1 MTADNDNF
9 ASGSA
14 KNGCHG
20 KDVST
25 NTTINH
31 SAKNVRKPNK
41 YLELPVI
48 TNLNPRSAYNK
59 RKEETVDIL
68 FMSES
73 WERENFQL
81 QELIH
86 LENHTII
93 SNVFQRQGK
102 GGKPALFVNNQK
114 YHV

>member
-1 MTADNDNF
+1 M
-9 ASGSA
+9 
-14 KNGCHG
+14 
-20 KDVST
+20 
-25 NTTINH
+25 
-31 SAKNVRKPNK
+31 RKPNK
-41 YLELPVI
+41 YLEALELPVI

-59 RKEETVDIL
+59 RKELETFIKEETVDIL

-93 SNVFQRQGK
+93 FNVFQRQGK
-102 GGKPALFVNNQK
+102 GGRPALFVNNQK

>member
-1 MTADNDNF
+1 M
-9 ASGSA
+9 
-14 KNGCHG
+14 
-20 KDVST
+20 
-25 NTTINH
+25 
-31 SAKNVRKPNK
+31 RKPNK
-41 YLELPVI
+41 YLEALELPVI
-48 TNLNPRSAYNK
+48 KNLNPRSAYNK
-59 RKEETVDIL
+59 RKELETFIKEETVDIL
-68 FMSES
+68 FMSEL

-102 GGKPALFVNNQK
+102 GGRPALFVNNQK